1 MDKNILIIAIANV
14 LIKAMFV
21 YGAVQCKDDRLVC
34 ILVLLSAI
42 FVGIDYKGRPH

>member
-21 YGAVQCKDDRLVC
+21 YGAVQCKDSASLHSRPPIGDFRRYRL
-34 ILVLLSAI
+34 
-42 FVGIDYKGRPH
+42 